1 MRIPRLDPLLGKHI
15 RQRCRLCRGLATLS
29 CRAIVDWYPRQQVN
43 ARSASRELDEPRGRH
58 YRGARERH
66 TGLDASSDGL
76 LVISRADPRF
86 DCVHLGRPS
95 LRTRRVARALR
106 HPLRFGN
113 HILFQSMTALFASG
127 RIIDLIL
134 LLVLMETGALVLFRL
149 ATGRGPRIGRLLPT
163 LISGGLLLVALRAA
177 LVDARWESVALP
189 LLGALIAHLVDLY
202 ARWR

>member
-1 MRIPRLDPLLGKHI
+1 
-15 RQRCRLCRGLATLS
+15 
-29 CRAIVDWYPRQQVN
+29 
-43 ARSASRELDEPRGRH
+43 
-58 YRGARERH
+58 
-66 TGLDASSDGL
+66 
-76 LVISRADPRF
+76 
-86 DCVHLGRPS
+86 
-95 LRTRRVARALR
+95 
-106 HPLRFGN
+106 
-113 HILFQSMTALFASG
+113 MTALFASG